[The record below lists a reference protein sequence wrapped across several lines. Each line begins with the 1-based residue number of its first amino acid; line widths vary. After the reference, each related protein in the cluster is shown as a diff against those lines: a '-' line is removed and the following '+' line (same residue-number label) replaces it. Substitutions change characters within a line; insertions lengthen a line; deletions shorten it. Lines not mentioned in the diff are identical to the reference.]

1 MKNGISPVS
10 LRPGKI
16 PFIRPTYM
24 KISRCMTAFINVA
37 VLRFCFIFWARSK
50 FEFVEK
56 NCRQTFELDQF
67 EEQNKSI
74 TYLERQEKAVEISVE
89 WKKERAPEA
98 FFFSEIPSENQHV
111 SEKAWTEVNFKVTK
125 DCSPFQLAGKD
136 LNLRPD
142 EIRRINQ
149 IFTWYLLHWEVMFK
163 NWL

>member
-16 PFIRPTYM
+16 PFIRPTYI

-37 VLRFCFIFWARSK
+37 VLRFCFIFWARLK

-56 NCRQTFELDQF
+56 N
-67 EEQNKSI
+67 
-74 TYLERQEKAVEISVE
+74 
-89 WKKERAPEA
+89 WKKQKEKIWRTELEHYLFGETRKGGRDQCWMKEGAGA
-98 FFFSEIPSENQHV
+98 WSLFLQRNWFRWRINMY
-111 SEKAWTEVNFKVTK
+111 SEKAWTRVNFKVTK

-142 EIRRINQ
+142 EIRRIIQ
-149 IFTWYLLHWEVMFK
+149 IFTWFLLHWEVMFK
-163 NWL
+163 SWL